1 MKRPILVSGVV
12 LITLLGAA
20 GGYYTGDRT
29 ELPVPTAAGEA
40 VPLGGASP
48 SQPQLTR
55 KTPKPNNLTALQV
68 DELDFRTQK
77 FTVHQDSQP
86 PVRLSVRVPDGW
98 RKTVDKKAPG
108 EVKFLDSLRER
119 GVRVE
124 AGFQPGLT
132 TAQMRDKLIQGLE
145 SSQPYENNL
154 QIVAKTDDTITG
166 SDGRP
171 RETSTVV
178 YTFIP
183 GKDVR
188 YVIVRWVA
196 TAGDSMA
203 TVEMS
208 ITGLPQDKAAL
219 HLIAD
224 QAAKSATPED

>member
-1 MKRPILVSGVV
+1 MKRPILVSAIV

-29 ELPVPTAAGEA
+29 EHPVPTAAGEA
-40 VPLGGASP
+40 VPLGDISP
-48 SQPQLTR
+48 SQQLTR
-55 KTPKPNNLTALQV
+55 KTPEPNNLEALQAN
-68 DELDFRTQK
+68 ELNFRTQR
-77 FTVHQDSQP
+77 FTVQQEPQP
-86 PVRLSVRVPDGW
+86 PVRLAVRVPAGW
-98 RKTVDKKAPG
+98 QKTTNKAAPG

-154 QIVAKTDDTITG
+154 QIVAKTDATITG
-166 SDGRP
+166 IDGRS
-171 RETSTVV
+171 RQTSTVT

-183 GKDVR
+183 GKDTR

-196 TAGDSMA
+196 TAGDAMA

-208 ITGLPQDKAAL
+208 VTGLPQDKVAL
-219 HLIAD
+219 QSIAD
-224 QAAKSATPED
+224 EAAKSATPED

>member
-1 MKRPILVSGVV
+1 MKRPILVSALV

-29 ELPVPTAAGEA
+29 EHPVPTASGEA
-40 VPLGGASP
+40 VPLGEVSP
-48 SQPQLTR
+48 SPQLTR
-55 KTPKPNNLTALQV
+55 KTPEPNNLEALRTT
-68 DELDFRTQK
+68 ELNFRNQR
-77 FTVHQDSQP
+77 FTVQQDSQP
-86 PVRLSVRVPDGW
+86 PVRLAVRVPAGW
-98 RKTVDKKAPG
+98 QKTTNKEAPG

-124 AGFQPGLT
+124 AGFRPGLT
-132 TAQMRDKLIQGLE
+132 TAEMRDRLIQGLE

-166 SDGRP
+166 IDGRP
-171 RETSTVV
+171 RETSTVI

-203 TVEMS
+203 KVEMS
-208 ITGLPQDKAAL
+208 VTGLPQDKSAL
-219 HLIAD
+219 QLIAD